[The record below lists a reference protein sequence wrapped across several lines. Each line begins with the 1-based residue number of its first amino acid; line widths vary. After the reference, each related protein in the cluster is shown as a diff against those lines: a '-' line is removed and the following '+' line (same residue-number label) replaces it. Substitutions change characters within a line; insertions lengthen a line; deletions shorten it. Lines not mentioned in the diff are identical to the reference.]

1 MKGLGILALIAV
13 VLFLLVGL
21 LGKAGSGGGSG
32 SGSAGPPA
40 TGPGP
45 TRGPDGP
52 EQLGE
57 WTFDEGAGRAAADTA
72 GGHPLSLLTGASWEP
87 DGKDG
92 TGVRFDGTRGYGE
105 TSRPVLDPTAS
116 YSVAAWVRLDRV
128 PDGFAT
134 AVSQDGGAD
143 SAFALQY
150 VPSGHWS
157 MSGPDQRAL
166 SEDPPVRGQW
176 THLAGVR
183 DATSGE
189 WVLYVDGV
197 RQQPATSPP
206 AGSGS
211 PAAGSGSVSAG
222 SGGDSAGSGSPPA
235 SSGSASGAAGP
246 FAVGRG
252 RSAGRATAFFPGA
265 VDSVHVY
272 AGALRDED
280 VRALYQSGR

>member
-1 MKGLGILALIAV
+1 VTFGFPRRRPSAKGLGILALVAV

-21 LGKAGSGGGSG
+21 LGKAGSGSGSG
-32 SGSAGPPA
+32 SGSGAVAPPA

-52 EQLGE
+52 EQVGE

-72 GGHPLSLLTGASWEP
+72 GGSPISLLTGASRDP
-87 DGKDG
+87 AGKDG
-92 TGVRFDGTRGYGE
+92 AAVTFDGTRGYGE
-105 TSRPVLDPTAS
+105 TGRAVLDPAGS

-128 PDGFAT
+128 PEGFAT
-134 AVSQDGGAD
+134 AVSQDGGPD
-143 SAFALQY
+143 SDFALQY

-157 MSGPDQRAL
+157 MSRPAARAL
-166 SEDPPVRGQW
+166 SLDPPVRGRW

-183 DATSGE
+183 DASTGE
-189 WVLYVDGV
+189 ITLYVDGV
-197 RQQPATSPP
+197 EQA
-206 AGSGS
+206 
-211 PAAGSGSVSAG
+211 SVPSRPG
-222 SGGDSAGSGSPPA
+222 TTT
-235 SSGSASGAAGP
+235 AGP

-252 RSAGRATAFFPGA
+252 RSAGKATAFFPGA

-280 VRALYQSGR
+280 VRKLYQSGR